1 MSGEFNIN
9 LRKYPISST
18 EKASIIKDLVKII
31 NNFEKEYKAEFILKD
46 LIENEYQS
54 VINQRIEEIRKSRPE
69 ISYEILNEDKILQ
82 NLSKKKK
89 DKAKIFELI
98 DMVAEKHYIFHF
110 DFFLKLFRIILDI
123 RDFILGGTIENIANT
138 HGFSPKYVKSI
149 AKLVFQVQNKKY
161 LYEQRFFHRKYIRQI
176 LISIA
181 DEVKSGKITRR
192 CFSNLL
198 NPYLQEQLM
207 EYQKIRERENSKFI
221 TIGLDF
227 QFIQRLVKLS
237 YLTSENILKSSIETL
252 TISDLLIMCSK
263 INKNHEI
270 LKYIIYTLMNKPD
283 DELSI
288 SKITGKNVEFIQ
300 ECEKI
305 IKYEKVILEK

>member
-18 EKASIIKDLVKII
+18 KKASIIKDLVKII

-110 DFFLKLFRIILDI
+110 DFFLKLFRIILNI

-198 NPYLQEQLM
+198 NPYLQELLM
-207 EYQKIRERENSKFI
+207 EYQKIKEREVENSKFI
-221 TIGLDF
+221 SIGLDF
-227 QFIQRLVKLS
+227 QFTQRLLKS
-237 YLTSENILKSSIETL
+237 SHLTSENILKSSIETL
-252 TISDLLIMCSK
+252 TFSDLLIMCSK
-263 INKNHEI
+263 INKNQEI
-270 LKYIIYTLMNKPD
+270 LKYIVYTLMNYPD

-288 SKITGKNVEFIQ
+288 SKITGKSVEFIQ
-300 ECEKI
+300 ECENI
-305 IKYEKVILEK
+305 IRYEKVIL

>member
-46 LIENEYQS
+46 LIENEYQL